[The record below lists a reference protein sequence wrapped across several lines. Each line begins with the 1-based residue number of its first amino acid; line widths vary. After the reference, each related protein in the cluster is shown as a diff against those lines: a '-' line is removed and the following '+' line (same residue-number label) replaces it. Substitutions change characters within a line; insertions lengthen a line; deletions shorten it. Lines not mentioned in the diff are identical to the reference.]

1 MVYLG
6 QGCSLAARYSFQ
18 ISHGVGNPGQ
28 SVSTCMHA
36 FSGTLHFDGMVHAC
50 AWQSKQRLLYD
61 DHAVPQKWGR
71 GSNSHEI
78 VDNRMLGIVQSLAL
92 PSLIS
97 IPLDTSV
104 AYS

>member
-1 MVYLG
+1 MVLVI
-6 QGCSLAARYSFQ
+6 LA
-18 ISHGVGNPGQ
+18 NPFLHACMLLVEPYILM
-28 SVSTCMHA
+28 VS
-36 FSGTLHFDGMVHAC
+36 VHAC
-50 AWQSKQRLLYD
+50 AWQSKQLLLYD
-61 DHAVPQKWGR
+61 DHAVPQKWGM

-78 VDNRMLGIVQSLAL
+78 VDNRMQGIVQSLAL